1 MGGPPLLPVPMQNAA
16 FTAPMPMPTMP
27 VAGMPPLGMQ
37 SIVAPGAAW
46 PHGQLA
52 PSLNGQQPPG
62 QPQQHTPPQAVPSAH
77 SVQGKTK
84 RKTQLCSHFT
94 TGGACRF
101 GERCSFAHGTAELR
115 SVCV

>member
-1 MGGPPLLPVPMQNAA
+1 
-16 FTAPMPMPTMP
+16 
-27 VAGMPPLGMQ
+27 MPPLGMQ
-37 SIVAPGAAW
+37 SMVDPAVAW
-46 PHGQLA
+46 PHGQHA
-52 PSLNGQQPPG
+52 PSLSGQQPP
-62 QPQQHTPPQAVPSAH
+62 QPPQQHAATQAVPSAH

-84 RKTQLCSHFT
+84 MKTQLCSHFT